1 MQRGEKNQDR
11 EEDRND
17 SMDGVEKLLH
27 ELYYNPRHA
36 SAYTSIENVYRAA
49 KKLLPSIKRNVVDR
63 WFQHQLTA
71 TLHKPVRIRF
81 PT

>member
-1 MQRGEKNQDR
+1 MGEKNQDQ

-49 KKLLPSIKRNVVDR
+49 KKQLPSIKRNAVDR
-63 WFQHQLTA
+63 WFQPLYTSPFVYTSQQI
-71 TLHKPVRIRF
+71 K
-81 PT
+81 